1 MSSTGKTENTKSD
14 GSKTEKDKNEKEK
27 TDKAKKPEKKK
38 LPTKV
43 QLEKWTSSIN
53 ALLSDPDGVEAFRN
67 FLLELEADGEE
78 GEFTKY
84 IDFFIACEKYKARF
98 KELEDTAK
106 SIFEEYLAEAAHR
119 SLLLQVGADKE
130 VGGGSESVEIG
141 DKLEEEGLEGVTLFD
156 EAQQNIKKKLADG
169 AYINFCLDIKKKLK
183 L

>member
-106 SIFEEYLAEAAHR
+106 SIFEEYLA
-119 SLLLQVGADKE
+119 VGADKE